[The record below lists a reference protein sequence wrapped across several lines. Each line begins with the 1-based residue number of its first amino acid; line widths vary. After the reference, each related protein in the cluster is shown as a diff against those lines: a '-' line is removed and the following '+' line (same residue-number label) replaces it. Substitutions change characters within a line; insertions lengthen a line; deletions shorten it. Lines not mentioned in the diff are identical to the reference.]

1 MSLVVFDEQCH
12 QLLAAG
18 MVNLVKAPD
27 KRAVEVEHP
36 RPLPASIMTASK
48 RELYR
53 DLVAQ
58 FEALRAGEPDPDLP
72 RQVAVAS
79 RPHVLMP
86 PQSGKITPASR
97 GRRDPR
103 ICRS

>member
-1 MSLVVFDEQCH
+1 MSLVMFDEQCH

-58 FEALRAGEPDPDLP
+58 FKALRAGEPDPVRGGAQAAFWSTNKLSGGS
-72 RQVAVAS
+72 AVS
-79 RPHVLMP
+79 GVNRESNWNRV
-86 PQSGKITPASR
+86 PQ
-97 GRRDPR
+97 
-103 ICRS
+103 